1 MMMREEVQSIDKPLE
16 REVPLSSILKSPSRS
31 LLHGLVVEG
40 IAYLLLVLLALIV
53 DVFWVSNAL
62 PPETSIIQIPFYFL
76 TSLGIGCILGFV
88 NQTVSINI
96 WNFRGK
102 YSRQALCA
110 QGIVLLIFS
119 AFLLTGF
126 LRISIA
132 VVEWA
137 SIKGP
142 VDSLAAI
149 LIIILTSPIYT
160 YTAINVVS
168 WDVHLYDKRG
178 RSEVFRTTAKCPYCD
193 AVYAYKEEDV
203 REGGEV
209 YCQNC
214 TKGFRFSISIS
225 SDENE

>member
-1 MMMREEVQSIDKPLE
+1 MKMKDEVQLRNKPQE
-16 REVPLSSILKSPSRS
+16 REIPLSSILKSPSRS

-53 DVFWVSNAL
+53 DVFWVSNTL
-62 PPETSIIQIPFYFL
+62 PPEISMIQIPFYFL

-119 AFLLTGF
+119 AFLLIGF

-132 VVEWA
+132 AVEWA
-137 SIKGP
+137 SIQGP
-142 VDSLAAI
+142 LDSLAAI

-168 WDVHLYDKRG
+168 WDVNLYDKRG
-178 RSEVFRTTAKCPYCD
+178 RSEAFGTTARCPYCD
-193 AVYAYKEEDV
+193 AVYTYKEEDIK
-203 REGGEV
+203 EGGVV

-214 TKGFRFSISIS
+214 TKDFPSSISIS
-225 SDENE
+225 SNENE